1 MNPSIQ
7 YSEGEFK
14 MTKQVQTRIVNEYDK
29 KYIRFYKAYK
39 FLFQDDNYQALPY
52 QSKAMYI
59 YMANK
64 LIRVLHSQQKAD
76 YIDQDGQPFITYSL
90 QDLEK
95 DLKLSNSSVKK
106 YKRILVEYGLI
117 TTQHRGKIIYVKK
130 PQLSDST
137 LTYNDGKK
145 LSYFHMPQFFDTN
158 PNYQNASLLT
168 RLVYTLQKE
177 RFALSLANVSPGK
190 PSNYTDENGRVFC
203 IYANETLARM
213 LNVCEQ
219 KIIRAKKELEALGL
233 LKQRKQSINK
243 PNLLYLYTPL
253 ASEQMEAEALLE
265 HRPSET
271 SKNKFALVPPE
282 KSIRSCFYKR
292 VEVKYEVG
300 YGLNM
305 QSSNTVFSNTA
316 YSNTSNA
323 MYSMY
328 DISKRDESHISTA
341 HTDHDVQN
349 TQKEMKL
356 NPFNFSAP
364 MHSYLKNFSVNDLKT
379 VLKKLVSAKN
389 NYNQNYETQFTLEDI
404 EEELLRMLKRV
415 KVVMDE
421 KQSSVLAM
429 GGYIYNSAINEFKAY
444 EIEQIEAGHRN
455 TEETEEDF
463 HARWYEKA
471 QQAYRYTKRER
482 IGHTEKSK
490 MNLDLSTQIA
500 ELDELG
506 VY

>member
-1 MNPSIQ
+1 
-7 YSEGEFK
+7 
-14 MTKQVQTRIVNEYDK
+14 MTKQVKTRIINEYDK
-29 KYIRFYKAYK
+29 QYIRFYKAYK
-39 FLFQDDNYQALPY
+39 FLFEDDNYQALPY
-52 QSKAMYI
+52 QSKAMYT

-64 LIRVLHSQQKAD
+64 LIRVLHSQQKAE

-90 QDLEK
+90 QELEK

-177 RFALSLANVSPGK
+177 RFTLSLANVSPGK

-389 NYNQNYETQFTLEDI
+389 NYNQNYDTQFTLEDI
-404 EEELLRMLKRV
+404 EGALLRMLKRV
-415 KVVMDE
+415 KVVIN
-421 KQSSVLAM
+421 KKHSSVSAM

-444 EIEQIEAGHRN
+444 EIEQIEAAHRN

>member
-1 MNPSIQ
+1 
-7 YSEGEFK
+7 

-292 VEVKYEVG
+292 VEVNNEVT

-323 MYSMY
+323 MYTMY
-328 DISKRDESHISTA
+328 DIENVDQSHLATA
-341 HTDHDVQN
+341 HTDDDIQN

-356 NPFNFSAP
+356 HPFNFSAP
-364 MHSYLKNFSVNDLKT
+364 MHSYLKNFSVEDLKI
-379 VLKKLVSAKN
+379 VLKKLVTAKN
-389 NYNQNYETQFTLEDI
+389 HYNQNYDTHFTLEEID
-404 EEELLRMLKRV
+404 ESLLDMLKRV
-415 KVVMDE
+415 KLVMAK
-421 KQSSVLAM
+421 KQSTVTEM
-429 GGYIYNSAINEFKAY
+429 GGYIYRSAINEFKAH
-444 EIEQIEAGHRN
+444 EIEQIESVQSCHD
-455 TEETEEDF
+455 ETEEAF
-463 HARWYEKA
+463 HARWCEKA
-471 QQAYRYTKRER
+471 KQAACYTAHKYDLRMPNSQKETDM
-482 IGHTEKSK
+482 HTY
-490 MNLDLSTQIA
+490 IA

-506 VY
+506 VW

>member
-1 MNPSIQ
+1 MKPSIQ
-7 YSEGEFK
+7 YLEGDFK

-39 FLFQDDNYQALPY
+39 FLFQDDNYRELPY
-52 QSKAMYI
+52 QSKAMYTYI
-59 YMANK
+59 ANK
-64 LIRVLHSQQKAD
+64 LIRVLHSPQKAD
-76 YIDQDGQPFITYSL
+76 YIDQDGQPFVTYSL

-177 RFALSLANVSPGK
+177 RFTLSLANVSPSK

-233 LKQRKQSINK
+233 LKQRKCYNK
-243 PNLLYLYTPL
+243 SNRLYLYTPL
-253 ASEQMEAEALLE
+253 VSEQLEAEEMLTQN
-265 HRPSET
+265 PTET
-271 SKNKFALVPPE
+271 FEKKYTLIPPE
-282 KSIRSCFYKR
+282 KSIRGCTYKR
-292 VEVKYEVG
+292 VKVNNEVT
-300 YGLNM
+300 YGSNM
-305 QSSNTVFSNTA
+305 QSSNTVYSNTV

-323 MYSMY
+323 MYTMY
-328 DISKRDESHISTA
+328 DIENEDESHIATA
-341 HTDHDVQN
+341 YADDDNQN

-356 NPFNFSAP
+356 HPFNFSAP
-364 MHSYLKNFSVNDLKT
+364 MHSYLKNFSINDLKV

-389 NYNQNYETQFTLEDI
+389 NYNQNYDTQFTLEDI
-404 EEELLRMLKRV
+404 EGALLRMLKRV
-415 KVVMDE
+415 KVVIN
-421 KQSSVLAM
+421 KKHSSVSAM

-444 EIEQIEAGHRN
+444 EIEQIEAAHRN

-463 HARWYEKA
+463 HARWYEKTK
-471 QQAYRYTKRER
+471 QANHYIQLEHVGESET
-482 IGHTEKSK
+482 SK
-490 MNLDLSTQIA
+490 MHTDLATQIA
-500 ELDELG
+500 ELDDLG